1 MRSSG
6 AADPLLS
13 HASSMRKDKNFYK
26 SILDNL
32 YEGVYITDG
41 SREIVYWN
49 KEAERIT
56 GFRSDDVL
64 GHHCFSN
71 ILMHVDEKGVNL
83 CETGCPL
90 ASTIADGRMREAE
103 VYLSHR
109 QGHRIPVTVRV
120 TPLRDSSGAII
131 GAVELFNDNSANVA
145 ALQRLEE
152 LEKLALIDPL
162 TEVGNRR
169 YSEDFLQDRL
179 GELYRYGWQSGVIFI
194 DIDHFKVVNDEF
206 GHDVGDEVLR
216 MVARTLVKS
225 IRSFDFI
232 GRWGGEEFVA
242 VILNVTEKD
251 VAAIAEK
258 FRALVKR
265 SKLRVGDKI
274 VRVSVSL
281 GATLTKPNDTVES
294 LMKRVDQLMYQSK
307 SQGRNR
313 VSVG

>member
-1 MRSSG
+1 
-6 AADPLLS
+6 
-13 HASSMRKDKNFYK
+13 MRKDKNFYK

>member
-1 MRSSG
+1 
-6 AADPLLS
+6 
-13 HASSMRKDKNFYK
+13 MRKDKNFYK

-56 GFRSDDVL
+56 GFRSDEVL
-64 GHHCFSN
+64 GHHCFNN

-179 GELYRYGWQSGVIFI
+179 EELYRYGWQSGVIFI

-206 GHDVGDEVLR
+206 GHDVGDDVLR
-216 MVARTLVKS
+216 MVARTLVKT

-258 FRALVKR
+258 FRTLVKR

-274 VRVSVSL
+274 VRVAVSL
-281 GATLTKPNDTVES
+281 GATLTRPNDTVES

>member
-1 MRSSG
+1 ML
-6 AADPLLS
+6 PLS
-13 HASSMRKDKNFYK
+13 PSMRKDKNFYK
-26 SILDNL
+26 NILDNL

-56 GFRSDDVL
+56 GFRSDEVL
-64 GHHCFSN
+64 RHHCFNN

-120 TPLRDSSGAII
+120 APLRDSSGTII
-131 GAVELFNDNSANVA
+131 GAVELFNDNSSNVA

-216 MVARTLVKS
+216 MVARTLLKS

-242 VILNVTEKD
+242 VILNVTGKD

-281 GATLTKPNDTVES
+281 GATLTKPDDTVES

-313 VSVG
+313 VTVG

>member
-1 MRSSG
+1 
-6 AADPLLS
+6 
-13 HASSMRKDKNFYK
+13 MRKDKNFYK

-120 TPLRDSSGAII
+120 APLRDSSGEII